1 MEVDWAVSTAFI
13 IDRDTG
19 EKVKTYVF
27 VATLP
32 CSQLSYAE
40 ATLSMDSH
48 SWITAH
54 NNAYK
59 YFGGSAHLRIRQM

>member
-1 MEVDWAVSTAFI
+1 MDWAGSTAFI

-19 EKVKTYVF
+19 EKVKTYIF

-40 ATLSMDSH
+40 ATLYMNLS

-54 NNAYK
+54 NRAYA
-59 YFGGSAHLRIRQM
+59 YFGVSM